1 MKEELHWIKILKE
14 KNIPVI
20 LLLNKA
26 DILHDT
32 EQEAQSIKDKSGQ
45 YPLIV
50 SAKTHQGIAEIS
62 QAIIRHLPEDF
73 DTQSITGNLV
83 SEGDLVLLVMP
94 QDIQAPKGRLILPQV
109 QTLRELLDRK
119 CPVMSCTT

>member
-20 LLLNKA
+20 LLLNKS

-32 EQEAQSIKDKSGQ
+32 EREAQNIKDKSGQ

-50 SAKTHQGIAEIS
+50 SAKAHQGIAEIS

-73 DTQSITGNLV
+73 DAQSIWGIWFRKGISFYSSCRKTYKHPKGASSFRKYRHSENCLTGN
-83 SEGDLVLLVMP
+83 
-94 QDIQAPKGRLILPQV
+94 AR
-109 QTLRELLDRK
+109 
-119 CPVMSCTT
+119 